1 MPDNRHEG
9 HSEVSNMLRG
19 YSKFLDVL
27 EKVEKAILAVTVG
40 IMVIIIAYQVIMRY
54 IFAHANSWSEE
65 LARYLFIY
73 DVMIGAAIAIRRN
86 SHLQIDILIN
96 LMKPKVRTIL
106 TIIATLAGM
115 VFMVFLLSYSIT
127 LVQTGARTMSAG
139 LGIPM
144 SIPYSCMP
152 VGIVLMLL
160 TSIEVLFKNISALR
174 GRKGGPGMNAG
185 LLIIILLL
193 GLALLGF
200 PIYIALG
207 IGALAAL
214 NLADLP
220 LIVLPQRM
228 FAGMNGSALLAI
240 PFFILAGNIMSRSI
254 TGKLIDICNAIIGH
268 IKGSLSLV
276 TILASALF
284 GAISGSGVATAS
296 AIGGITIPAMK
307 REGYPAPFAVGVAS
321 ISSILGPIIPP
332 SIVLIVYASI
342 TNVSVAELFLGSVLP
357 GIILAVALI
366 AYGLY
371 YGHKHNLP
379 AHEKPNL
386 RKIGSSVRKG
396 IWALLMPI
404 IILGGIFGGIFTP
417 TEASAVA
424 VVYSLII
431 SLFVY
436 KDMSF
441 KELPQVF
448 VEGAVSTATIMV
460 MVGLSS
466 ASSYVITTSGLPQ
479 QLVSFFSSITNSPVV
494 ILLLLNILFLIIGML
509 MEANA
514 AVVMMTPIL
523 LPLLNAFGIDLL
535 QFGIVMSFNLCIG
548 LVTPPV
554 GLCLLLCNQTGETRL
569 SHSLKAMMPMLLIS
583 IIVLFLIT
591 YVSPL
596 TTLLPSIMAG

>member
-1 MPDNRHEG
+1 
-9 HSEVSNMLRG
+9 
-19 YSKFLDVL
+19 
-27 EKVEKAILAVTVG
+27 
-40 IMVIIIAYQVIMRY
+40 
-54 IFAHANSWSEE
+54 
-65 LARYLFIY
+65 
-73 DVMIGAAIAIRRN
+73 
-86 SHLQIDILIN
+86 
-96 LMKPKVRTIL
+96 
-106 TIIATLAGM
+106 
-115 VFMVFLLSYSIT
+115 
-127 LVQTGARTMSAG
+127 
-139 LGIPM
+139 
-144 SIPYSCMP
+144 
-152 VGIVLMLL
+152 
-160 TSIEVLFKNISALR
+160 
-174 GRKGGPGMNAG
+174 MNAG

-284 GAISGSGVATAS
+284 GAISGSGVA
-296 AIGGITIPAMK
+296 ITIPAMK

-386 RKIGSSVRKG
+386 RKIGASVRKG

-404 IILGGIFGGIFTP
+404 IIYGAIYGGFCTV
-417 TEASAVA
+417 TEA
-424 VVYSLII
+424 
-431 SLFVY
+431 
-436 KDMSF
+436 
-441 KELPQVF
+441 
-448 VEGAVSTATIMV
+448 GAVSCVYGILYFAVLKIINKKKIQITFWRCCAIAGASTA
-460 MVGLSS
+460 
-466 ASSYVITTSGLPQ
+466 VIG
-479 QLVSFFSSITNSPVV
+479 
-494 ILLLLNILFLIIGML
+494 
-509 MEANA
+509 
-514 AVVMMTPIL
+514 
-523 LPLLNAFGIDLL
+523 LLNAFSAVAGKVMTLAGISSFLSNLITANISSRWGFLL
-535 QFGIVMSFNLCIG
+535 MINILFIFMGTFMDINATILIMTPLLLPVAQTYGISTIHFGAIMLVNMCVGFLTPPFAVGIFVSTKIAHSTFGETVKEAIPFMGVGLIAI
-548 LVTPPV
+548 LVTT
-554 GLCLLLCNQTGETRL
+554 LCPQYINFFVNLL
-569 SHSLKAMMPMLLIS
+569 A
-583 IIVLFLIT
+583 
-591 YVSPL
+591 
-596 TTLLPSIMAG
+596 

>member
-160 TSIEVLFKNISALR
+160 TSIEVLFKNIS
-174 GRKGGPGMNAG
+174 
-185 LLIIILLL
+185 
-193 GLALLGF
+193 ALLGF